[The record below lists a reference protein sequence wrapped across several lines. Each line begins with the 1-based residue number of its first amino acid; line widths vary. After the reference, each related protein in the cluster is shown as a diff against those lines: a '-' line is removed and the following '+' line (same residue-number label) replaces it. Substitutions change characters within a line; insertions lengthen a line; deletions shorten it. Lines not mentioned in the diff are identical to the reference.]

1 MQGKLYFISYQ
12 LISRPT
18 ANITRIIV
26 SKNKKLQLLKVN
38 YYNRRVQVRVL
49 TCCRKRY
56 VKNSYYNIIAYL
68 QLLL

>member
-38 YYNRRVQVRVL
+38 YYNRRVQV
-49 TCCRKRY
+49 Y
-56 VKNSYYNIIAYL
+56 VY
-68 QLLL
+68 